1 MVILKYTR
9 IVFTLLR
16 PMPNWE
22 KLAYIPTYISAA
34 MSDTNYANNIDPHA
48 LVIRLR
54 GEVVE
59 EKRLRRAG
67 ERWNEF
73 FFRK

>member
-1 MVILKYTR
+1 MMILEYTR

-16 PMPNWE
+16 PIPNWE
-22 KLAYIPTYISAA
+22 KLAYTPTYISAA
-34 MSDTNYANNIDPHA
+34 MSDTNCANNIDPHA
-48 LVIRLR
+48 LVIRLW
-54 GEVVE
+54 GEVIE
-59 EKRLRRAG
+59 EKRLRSAG